1 MQIED
6 DVEEHDSAGESEVK
20 ASFGLAPRKAIVVID
35 GPTRELCAMRKP
47 L

>member
-6 DVEEHDSAGESEVK
+6 DVEEHDSAGKSEVK
-20 ASFGLAPRKAIVVID
+20 ASDGLAARTALVVIE